1 MDERLKGLK
10 KAMKNHTFQNVQF
23 SEQNRQKVH
32 TKMEQ
37 LQDVD
42 LTPAILSLLTEQRS
56 GSELA
61 QLLHV
66 KGIKSIVDNEGMI
79 YTILHKEELL
89 GTLESYW
96 SKTGEK
102 YYKLTSKGLKIVQ
115 MKEQKKTGFS
125 LKQLFQE
132 VKMNGY

>member
-23 SEQNRQKVH
+23 SEQHRQKVH

-42 LTPAILSLLTEQRS
+42 LTPAILALLTEQRS

-96 SKTGEK
+96 SKACE
-102 YYKLTSKGLKIVQ
+102 
-115 MKEQKKTGFS
+115 
-125 LKQLFQE
+125 
-132 VKMNGY
+132 